1 MREDSFS
8 DKESKEISILAQIRH
23 KKKGVVSTDT
33 VHPTDKRFSLA
44 IL

>member
-23 KKKGVVSTDT
+23 KKGVVTKDT
-33 VHPTDKRFSLA
+33 VHPTEKRFSLA

>member
-23 KKKGVVSTDT
+23 KKGGLSRQTLYTLQRNVLV
-33 VHPTDKRFSLA
+33 
-44 IL
+44 